1 MELKDYR
8 KQLDEIDGKLLS
20 LFAERMN
27 IVAEIARWKQEN
39 HFPVLDSGREEEKL
53 RQVEA
58 KSPPELAEY
67 SRKLFSAMMELSRGF
82 QDRILDAENKDDEVI

>member
-27 IVAEIARWKQEN
+27 IVAESPAGSRRIISRYWIPGVRKKNCVRRKRKARRNWRN
-39 HFPVLDSGREEEKL
+39 TAGSCFR
-53 RQVEA
+53 
-58 KSPPELAEY
+58 Y
-67 SRKLFSAMMELSRGF
+67 
-82 QDRILDAENKDDEVI
+82 

>member
-53 RQVEA
+53 RQAEA
-58 KSPPELAEY
+58 NTAGSCFRY
-67 SRKLFSAMMELSRGF
+67 
-82 QDRILDAENKDDEVI
+82 

>member
-8 KQLDEIDGKLLS
+8 KQLDDIDRKLLS

-27 IVAEIARWKQEN
+27 IAAEIARWKQEN
-39 HFPVLDSGREEEKL
+39 RVPVLDSGREEEKL

-58 KSPPELAEY
+58 ESPPDLAEY
-67 SRKLFSAMMELSRGF
+67 SRKLFSVLMELSRSR
-82 QDRILDAENKDDEVI
+82 QECILHGENEDGEVI

>member
-53 RQVEA
+53 RQAEA
-58 KSPPELAEY
+58 KCPPELAEY
-67 SRKLFSAMMELSRGF
+67 SRKLFSVVMELSRAF
-82 QDRILDAENKDDEVI
+82 QDRILHVENKDNEVI

>member
-27 IVAEIARWKQEN
+27 IVAEIARCKQEN
-39 HFPVLDSGREEEKL
+39 HFPVLDSGCEEEKL
-53 RQVEA
+53 RQAEA

-67 SRKLFSAMMELSRGF
+67 SRKLFSVLMELSRGF

>member
-8 KQLDEIDGKLLS
+8 KQLDDIDGKLLS
-20 LFAERMN
+20 LFAERMD

-39 HFPVLDSGREEEKL
+39 RVPVLDSGREEEKL

-58 KSPPELAEY
+58 ESPPELAVY
-67 SRKLFSAMMELSRGF
+67 SRKLFSVLMELSRGF
-82 QDRILDAENKDDEVI
+82 QDRILHAENKDDEVI

>member
-27 IVAEIARWKQEN
+27 IVAEIARWKQKN

-53 RQVEA
+53 RQAEA

-67 SRKLFSAMMELSRGF
+67 SRKLFSVLMELSRGF

>member
-53 RQVEA
+53 RQAEA
-58 KSPPELAEY
+58 KSPPGTPRITHSTIPPTE
-67 SRKLFSAMMELSRGF
+67 SPSAR
-82 QDRILDAENKDDEVI
+82 AA

>member
-53 RQVEA
+53 RITGRHDPCIVPRAVPVVEA
-58 KSPPELAEY
+58 VAAIAVADL
-67 SRKLFSAMMELSRGF
+67 
-82 QDRILDAENKDDEVI
+82 ILEG

>member
-39 HFPVLDSGREEEKL
+39 LFPVLDSGREEEKL
-53 RQVEA
+53 RQAEA

-67 SRKLFSAMMELSRGF
+67 SRKLFSVLMELSRGF